1 MEENNSGLNTSSE
14 ASFSSLTRLAAT
26 KIFGFLGNTKNLRD
40 ATLVNREW
48 RKMIHAIDKDNIH
61 GYVESLEVF
70 LKEMESEFH
79 LNQPNPDL
87 SPLKTSWLEK
97 ILLYQTYYKRDIKTN
112 LPYAIEFLRRTSKDT
127 LEQAIALNHLG
138 ASQLI
143 GGDYKKDECFEAA
156 IKILKNLEANLQ
168 ETEKNQDS
176 KVFVTIQKNIA
187 FAFRNESYI
196 YHRLANDK
204 RNEKKPEEEKQYRER
219 AEKCIRDAIEIQ
231 TRIKDNIVE
240 VDRAESNHALG
251 TVLMGQN
258 RFEEARDTFQ
268 NAITQWKKIQLLEGV
283 HPAMSVTMQSLALC
297 LMLMTP
303 APKDDSEKN
312 SNKAAAKKNLGQA
325 LRLIDRAIYFQYQQL
340 KTTLHTDTAKSKDFR
355 GQIIER
361 LASYELATYEEA
373 KTAFQESL
381 AIKAQLTPGSSMYQ
395 VTADAIKRVE
405 EKINAQNTFVVQ
417 AKM

>member
-1 MEENNSGLNTSSE
+1 MQENNNSGLE

-26 KIFGFLGNTKNLRD
+26 KIFGFLGNTKNLQNVAQVSQD
-40 ATLVNREW
+40 W
-48 RKMIHAIDKDNIH
+48 RKIIHNVDKDNIH
-61 GYVESLEVF
+61 GNVEIFEVF
-70 LKEMESEFH
+70 LKDMESEFL

-87 SPLKTSWLEK
+87 SRLKTNWLEK

-112 LPYAIEFLRRTSKDT
+112 LPYAVENLKRTSKDT
-127 LEQAIALNHLG
+127 LEQAIAFNHLG

-143 GGDYKKDECFEAA
+143 GGDYKKDECFESA

-168 ETEKNQDS
+168 ETEKNQQS
-176 KVFVTIQKNIA
+176 KVYIAIQKNIA
-187 FAFRNESYI
+187 FALRNESYV

-204 RNEKKPEEEKQYRER
+204 KNEKKPKEEQQYREQ
-219 AEKCIRDAIEIQ
+219 AEKCIRGAIEIQ
-231 TRIKDNIVE
+231 TRIKESIVD

-258 RFEEARDTFQ
+258 RLEEARDVFQ
-268 NAITQWKKIQLLEGV
+268 NAITQWKKIQLLEGL

-303 APKDDSEKN
+303 APKDDSEKD
-312 SNKAAAKKNLGQA
+312 SNKDVAKKNLGQA

-361 LASYELATYEEA
+361 LASYELATYEDA

-381 AIKAQLTPGSSMYQ
+381 AIKAQLTPGLSMYQ
-395 VTADAIKRVE
+395 VTVDAIKRVD
-405 EKINAQNTFVVQ
+405 EKINAQNVFVVQ